1 MQCEMKVGGQWQ
13 CLQQAFHVFIP
24 FVISFFFLLCKEFGS
39 DSKRKKKWCVSQ
51 CELLTP
57 ATSSASE
64 ERLCFLH
71 RERFPHKYM
80 YEWVGRGPISCPRY
94 GLNIYLYYFS
104 HETIYKKNKNKKKHE
119 KHEDW
124 FYVGNTARVA
134 TATLRLVD
142 GENYKISNCFSRS
155 LRNKQQSHEVSEK
168 QSLVPLFCRKTIA
181 LFVKSTS
188 CWENLTSPLLS
199 SELQPFI
206 TPPAVT
212 SGSSWSFSSN
222 RAI

>member
-1 MQCEMKVGGQWQ
+1 MKQKRTLYIEYHIAFICKHRFFFFFYFSSPSHLTLLVCTCSWCCSSVVWSDSTSCRAEKKKTSVDYSVTKVCARMQCEMKVGGQWQ

-94 GLNIYLYYFS
+94 GLKFLTWNNI
-104 HETIYKKNKNKKKHE
+104 
-119 KHEDW
+119 
-124 FYVGNTARVA
+124 
-134 TATLRLVD
+134 
-142 GENYKISNCFSRS
+142 
-155 LRNKQQSHEVSEK
+155 
-168 QSLVPLFCRKTIA
+168 
-181 LFVKSTS
+181 
-188 CWENLTSPLLS
+188 
-199 SELQPFI
+199 
-206 TPPAVT
+206 
-212 SGSSWSFSSN
+212 
-222 RAI
+222 